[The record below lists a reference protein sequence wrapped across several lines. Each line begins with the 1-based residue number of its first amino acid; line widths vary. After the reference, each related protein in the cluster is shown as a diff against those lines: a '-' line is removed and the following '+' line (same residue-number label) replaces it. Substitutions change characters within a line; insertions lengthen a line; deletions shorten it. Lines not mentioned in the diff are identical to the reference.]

1 MLERGAHAPDFVL
14 PGVQLDRSTDI
25 QSFSLSETIED
36 GPALLNFY
44 LFDFNPAC
52 RQHVC
57 ELHDLSWFDLDSD
70 ITVFGISTDGS
81 FSHREFAQQEGLEY
95 PLLSDTDGSVAESYG
110 VLHDEFRGHRRIA
123 RRSVF
128 VVDRDGTIQ
137 YSWASAE
144 PDDQPEWDE
153 IKAAVDAVK

>member
-1 MLERGAHAPDFVL
+1 MLEGGSDAPDFVL
-14 PGVQLDRSTDI
+14 PGVQLGHSTDI
-25 QSFSLSETIED
+25 KSFSLSGALKD
-36 GPALLNFY
+36 GPVLLNFY

-52 RQHVC
+52 RQHMC
-57 ELHDLSWFDLDSD
+57 DLHDLSWFNLDSD

-110 VLHDEFRGHRRIA
+110 ALHEEFRGHRRIA

-137 YSWASAE
+137 YSWVSGE
-144 PDDQPEWDE
+144 PADQPEWDD
-153 IKAAVDAVK
+153 IKAAVDTVK